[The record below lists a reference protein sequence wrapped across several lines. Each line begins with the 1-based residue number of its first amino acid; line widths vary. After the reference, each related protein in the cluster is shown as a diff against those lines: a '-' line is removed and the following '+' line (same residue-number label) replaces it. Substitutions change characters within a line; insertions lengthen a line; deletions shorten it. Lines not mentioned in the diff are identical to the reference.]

1 MEELTT
7 TIWSHVDKLLKKPL
21 LKKPNNTYTCK
32 ECNGTKVF
40 SREGMPTCS
49 ECGLVYSMFIDE
61 SPEWTSGISDDGKIN
76 DPSRC
81 TGPNANPELF
91 SQAWGKGTII
101 ATQHTSTYESKR
113 MAKINFHQSMNH
125 KDRALFHA
133 YKSIDEACPNLPE
146 SVLKDAKMMYRKFNL
161 EKLTRGAVRSGI
173 KGNCVLYACRLS
185 KIPRTTKVIADMFRI
200 NSKDISRT
208 TQMFTETLLG
218 KTEKNYVTRPFDV
231 MQRLL
236 NDFTVTR
243 EQRLNCNKMCSKLE
257 DCSELMSKTP
267 NSVASTIIYFVLKD
281 NFTKTEI
288 CEKCGI
294 SIPTLNKI
302 ETIIKKY
309 LEE

>member
-21 LKKPNNTYTCK
+21 LKKPINTYTCK

-40 SREGMPTCS
+40 SKEGMPTCS
-49 ECGLVYSMFIDE
+49 ECGLVDSMFIDE

-81 TGPNANPELF
+81 GGPNANPELF

-101 ATQHTSTYESKR
+101 ATQHTSTYENKR

-161 EKLTRGAVRSGI
+161 EKLTSSASSIAAKVHFTT
-173 KGNCVLYACRLS
+173 LAQALS
-185 KIPRTTKVIADMFRI
+185 F
-200 NSKDISRT
+200 
-208 TQMFTETLLG
+208 
-218 KTEKNYVTRPFDV
+218 
-231 MQRLL
+231 
-236 NDFTVTR
+236 
-243 EQRLNCNKMCSKLE
+243 
-257 DCSELMSKTP
+257 
-267 NSVASTIIYFVLKD
+267 
-281 NFTKTEI
+281 
-288 CEKCGI
+288 
-294 SIPTLNKI
+294 
-302 ETIIKKY
+302 
-309 LEE
+309 

>member
-1 MEELTT
+1 MEELA
-7 TIWSHVDKLLKKPL
+7 TIWSDVDRLLRKPTLKKPI
-21 LKKPNNTYTCK
+21 NTYTCN
-32 ECNGTKVF
+32 ECNGTKVY
-40 SREGMPTCS
+40 SKEGIPTCS
-49 ECGLVYSMFIDE
+49 ECGLVDSMYIDE
-61 SPEWTSGISDDGKIN
+61 SPEWTSGVSDDGKVK

-81 TGPNANPELF
+81 NGPNANPELF
-91 SQAWGKGTII
+91 SQEWGKGTII
-101 ATQHTSTYESKR
+101 STQNTTTYENKR

-133 YKSIDEACPNLPE
+133 YKSIDEACHTLPD

-185 KIPRTTKVIADMFRI
+185 KIPRTTKEIADMFRI

-236 NDFTVTR
+236 NDFTVHENR
-243 EQRLNCNKMCSKLE
+243 DLNVTKCV
-257 DCSELMSKTP
+257 P
-267 NSVASTIIYFVLKD
+267 NLKIVR
-281 NFTKTEI
+281 N
-288 CEKCGI
+288 
-294 SIPTLNKI
+294 L
-302 ETIIKKY
+302 
-309 LEE
+309 

>member
-49 ECGLVYSMFIDE
+49 ECGLVDSMFIDE

-101 ATQHTSTYESKR
+101 ATQHASTYESKR

-133 YKSIDEACPNLPE
+133 YKSIDEACPNLPD
-146 SVLKDAKMMYRKFNL
+146 SVLKDAKMKR
-161 EKLTRGAVRSGI
+161 
-173 KGNCVLYACRLS
+173 
-185 KIPRTTKVIADMFRI
+185 
-200 NSKDISRT
+200 
-208 TQMFTETLLG
+208 
-218 KTEKNYVTRPFDV
+218 
-231 MQRLL
+231 QR
-236 NDFTVTR
+236 V
-243 EQRLNCNKMCSKLE
+243 Q
-257 DCSELMSKTP
+257 
-267 NSVASTIIYFVLKD
+267 I
-281 NFTKTEI
+281 
-288 CEKCGI
+288 
-294 SIPTLNKI
+294 
-302 ETIIKKY
+302 
-309 LEE
+309 